1 MSLNCQA
8 MGWGWMGASAKLDQG
23 AIVSAAFEVL
33 NSTGLDG
40 LSLRL
45 VADRL
50 GVQAPALYWHVHNKA
65 ELMSLMA
72 ATFSEAASRANAAGK
87 TWREKLLLAGRARRE
102 AMLKQRDSARVCV
115 IAQPT
120 RSAEDVAPQL
130 TAPLVAVGLTAR
142 QALSY
147 QAAVIAYT
155 VGWVAYEQSQA
166 MHDYLTQL
174 IDFDESFEAGLQAM
188 VRGFAEAAA

>member
-1 MSLNCQA
+1 
-8 MGWGWMGASAKLDQG
+8 MGASAKLDQG

-72 ATFSEAASRANAAGK
+72 ATFAEAASRGNAAGK
-87 TWREKLLLAGRARRE
+87 TWREKLVLAGRARRE

-115 IAQPT
+115 VAQPR
-120 RSAEDVAPQL
+120 RSAADVAPQL
-130 TAPLVAVGLTAR
+130 TAPLVAVGLSAR

-155 VGWVAYEQSQA
+155 VGWVAYEQSQV

-188 VRGFAEAAA
+188 VRGFPEASVAQPGA

>member
-1 MSLNCQA
+1 
-8 MGWGWMGASAKLDQG
+8 MGASAKLDQA
-23 AIVSAAFEVL
+23 AIVDAAFEVL
-33 NSTGLDG
+33 NDEGLEG

-65 ELMSLMA
+65 ELLSLMA
-72 ATFSEAASRANAAGK
+72 ATFHDAGRLSRPEGA
-87 TWREKLLLAGRARRE
+87 TWRDKLILAARARRR
-102 AMLKQRDSARVCV
+102 AMLERRDSARVCV
-115 IAQPT
+115 VAQPLK
-120 RSAEDVAPQL
+120 SAAEVEPQL
-130 TAPLVAVGLTAR
+130 SAPLLEAGLTRR

-166 MHDYLTQL
+166 MHDFLTQL
-174 IDFDESFEAGLQAM
+174 IDFDESFETGLRAL
-188 VRGFAEAAA
+188 VSGFAAPAAG

>member
-1 MSLNCQA
+1 MSLNCQD
-8 MGWGWMGASAKLDQG
+8 GVGMGASAKLDQDSV
-23 AIVSAAFEVL
+23 VSAAFEVL

-65 ELMSLMA
+65 EIISLMA
-72 ATFSEAASRANAAGK
+72 AKLAEAASLERVGGK
-87 TWREKLLLAGRARRE
+87 TWREKLMFSARARRH
-102 AMLKQRDSARVCV
+102 AMLNQRDSARVCV
-115 IAQPT
+115 LAEPR
-120 RSAEDVAPQL
+120 RSAADAESQL
-130 TAPLVAVGLTAR
+130 TTPLVALGLSAR

-166 MHDYLTQL
+166 MHDFLTQL
-174 IDFDESFEAGLQAM
+174 IDFEKSFETGLQAM
-188 VRGFAEAAA
+188 VGGFSEKS

>member
-1 MSLNCQA
+1 
-8 MGWGWMGASAKLDQG
+8 MGASAKLDQG
-23 AIVSAAFEVL
+23 AIVGAAFEVL

-72 ATFSEAASRANAAGK
+72 ATFSEAAHRGIAAGT
-87 TWREKLLLAGRARRE
+87 TWREKLVLTARARRE

-120 RSAEDVAPQL
+120 RSAADVAPEL
-130 TAPLVAVGLTAR
+130 TAPLIAVGLNAR

-155 VGWVAYEQSQA
+155 VGWVAYEQSRE
-166 MHDYLTQL
+166 MHDFLTQL
-174 IDFDESFEAGLQAM
+174 FDFDESFETGLQAM
-188 VRGFAEAAA
+188 VRGFPEAPAQVLGATGPKLR

>member
-1 MSLNCQA
+1 
-8 MGWGWMGASAKLDQG
+8 MGASAKLDQG

-65 ELMSLMA
+65 ELISLMA
-72 ATFSEAASRANAAGK
+72 ATFSAAAFQGIAAGK
-87 TWREKLLLAGRARRE
+87 TWREKLMFAARARRE

-115 IAQPT
+115 IAQP
-120 RSAEDVAPQL
+120 RKSAADVAPEL
-130 TAPLVAVGLTAR
+130 TAPLIAVGLNAR

-155 VGWVAYEQSQA
+155 VGWVAYEQSQE
-166 MHDYLTQL
+166 MHDFLTQL
-174 IDFDESFEAGLQAM
+174 FDFDESFEAGLQAM
-188 VRGFAEAAA
+188 VSGFPEAPAQV

>member
-1 MSLNCQA
+1 
-8 MGWGWMGASAKLDQG
+8 MGASAKLDQG

-45 VADRL
+45 VADQL

-87 TWREKLLLAGRARRE
+87 TWREKLMLAGRARRE

-120 RSAEDVAPQL
+120 RSPADVAPQL
-130 TAPLVAVGLTAR
+130 TAPLVAVGLSAR

-188 VRGFAEAAA
+188 VRGFPETDA

>member
-1 MSLNCQA
+1 
-8 MGWGWMGASAKLDQG
+8 MGASAKLDQG

-50 GVQAPALYWHVHNKA
+50 GVQAPALYWHVRNKA

-72 ATFSEAASRANAAGK
+72 ATFAEAASRGNAAGK
-87 TWREKLLLAGRARRE
+87 TWMEKLVFAGRARRE

-120 RSAEDVAPQL
+120 RSPADAAPQL
-130 TAPLVAVGLTAR
+130 TAPLVALGLTVR

-188 VRGFAEAAA
+188 VRGFADATIAQTVSRG

>member
-1 MSLNCQA
+1 
-8 MGWGWMGASAKLDQG
+8 MGASARLDQA
-23 AIVSAAFEVL
+23 AIVDAAFEVL
-33 NSTGLDG
+33 NDAGLDG

-65 ELMSLMA
+65 ELLSLMA
-72 ATFSEAASRANAAGK
+72 ATFHEAARLPALEGG
-87 TWREKLLLAGRARRE
+87 TWRDKLIQSARARRR
-102 AMLKQRDSARVCV
+102 AMLERRDSARVCV
-115 IAQPT
+115 VAQPLK
-120 RSAEDVAPQL
+120 SAAELTPQL
-130 TAPLVAVGLTAR
+130 TAPLVEAGLTTR

-166 MHDYLTQL
+166 MHDFLTQL
-174 IDFDESFEAGLQAM
+174 IDFDESFETGLGAL
-188 VRGFAEAAA
+188 VRGFTPPAASA

>member
-1 MSLNCQA
+1 
-8 MGWGWMGASAKLDQG
+8 MGTSAKLDQA
-23 AIVSAAFEVL
+23 AILDAAFGVL
-33 NSTGLDG
+33 NREGLEG

-45 VADRL
+45 VAERL

-65 ELMSLMA
+65 ELIGLMA
-72 ATFSEAASRANAAGK
+72 ATFSAAANANLEGK
-87 TWREKLLLAGRARRE
+87 TWRDKLILSARARRQ

-115 IAQPT
+115 MARPL
-120 RSAEDVAPQL
+120 RSAAEAAPQL
-130 TAPLVAVGLTAR
+130 TAPLVAAGLTAR

-166 MHDYLTQL
+166 THDFLTQP
-174 IDFDESFEAGLQAM
+174 IDFDECFETGLRAM
-188 VRGFAEAAA
+188 VSGFA